1 MTDRYG
7 ALGAV
12 LFLAATG
19 LLFAEPAL
27 LAAAAVPLAFVVY
40 GAVSSL
46 PASPAVRV
54 ERSLTPEDPPPGSRV
69 TVTLTVENAGE
80 SLLPDVRV
88 VDGVPN
94 ELAVVEGSP
103 RAARSLGGGESTTVE
118 YAVVAKRGEYGF
130 ADPTVRLRS
139 LSAERV
145 ATASVPTEGATT
157 LDCTGRAPQSPLP
170 EAAQFR
176 AGTLPTDRGGSGI
189 EFHSVREYRHGDPLR
204 RIDWRRYAKTGEL
217 GTVEFREER
226 AVRIALLVDARPV
239 GRVIREPGYPT
250 GTELSAY
257 AARRLHDSL
266 TDAGHE
272 VSVGAVGVDGGGP
285 GLGPTTDGLAW
296 ATPDDAT
303 ADPVAVLDAAMR
315 AGDAGDGGDGP
326 AGRSSP
332 VAADGGGRWGGSGIE
347 PTRAEA
353 IVSRLRPNAHVVLA
367 TPLVDDWPLELAR
380 TLAVRGHEFT
390 VVSPDLTGASTPGG
404 TLAAAERSL
413 RVRDVET
420 AGGGVVDWDV
430 DRPLGVALR
439 ESLRRLLGGV

>member
-1 MTDRYG
+1 MTDRYV

-19 LLFAEPAL
+19 LLFAEPTL

-46 PASPAVRV
+46 SRSPTVRV

-69 TVTLTVENAGE
+69 TVTLTVENPGE

-88 VDGVPN
+88 VDDVPN

-103 RAARSLGGGESTTVE
+103 RAACSLRGGESTTVE

-130 ADPTVRLRS
+130 EDPTARLRS
-139 LSAERV
+139 LSAERQ
-145 ATASVPTEGATT
+145 ATANVPAEGVTT

-226 AVRIALLVDARPV
+226 AVRIALLVDTRPV

-250 GTELSAY
+250 GVELSAY
-257 AARRLHDSL
+257 AVRRLHDSL

-285 GLGPTTDGLAW
+285 GLGPVTDGLAW

-315 AGDAGDGGDGP
+315 AGDAEGG
-326 AGRSSP
+326 GRARRRSP
-332 VAADGGGRWGGSGIE
+332 VATDGAGYRGRPS
-347 PTRAEA
+347 RAEA

-367 TPLVDDWPLELAR
+367 TPLMDDWPLELAR

-404 TLAAAERSL
+404 TLVAAERSL

>member
-12 LFLAATG
+12 LFLTAVG

-27 LAAAAVPLAFVVY
+27 LAAAAVPLVFVVY
-40 GAVSSL
+40 GAVSAL
-46 PASPAVRV
+46 PPSPAVGV
-54 ERSLTPEDPPPGSRV
+54 ERSLSPDDPPPGSRV
-69 TVTLTVENAGE
+69 TVTLTVENDGE
-80 SLLPDVRV
+80 ALLPDVRV

-94 ELAVVEGSP
+94 ELSVVEGSP
-103 RAARSLGGGESTTVE
+103 RVACSLRGGESTTVE
-118 YAVVAKRGEYGF
+118 YEVVAKRGEYGF
-130 ADPTVRLRS
+130 ESPTVRLRS
-139 LSAERV
+139 LSADRR
-145 ATASVPTEGATT
+145 ATASVPAEGATT

-226 AVRIALLVDARPV
+226 AVRISLVVDARSV

-257 AARRLHDSL
+257 AARRLYDSL

-272 VSVGAVGVDGGGP
+272 VSVGAVGVDGGAP
-285 GLGPTTDGLAW
+285 GLGPVTAGLAW
-296 ATPDDAT
+296 ASPDDAGT
-303 ADPVAVLDAAMR
+303 DPVAVLDAAMR
-315 AGDAGDGGDGP
+315 SGAGTGPSGP
-326 AGRSSP
+326 AGRRSDP
-332 VAADGGGRWGGSGIE
+332 VAADGAGRYSA
-347 PTRAEA
+347 PRASRAEA

-390 VVSPDLTGASTPGG
+390 VVSPNLTGADTPGG
-404 TLAAAERSL
+404 TVAGVERSL

-420 AGGGVVDWDV
+420 AGGSVVDWDV

-439 ESLRRLLGGV
+439 ESLHRLLGGV

>member
-1 MTDRYG
+1 MTDRRG

-12 LFLAATG
+12 LFLTALG

-27 LAAAAVPLAFVVY
+27 LAAAAVPLVFVVY
-40 GAVSSL
+40 GAVSAL

-54 ERSLTPEDPPPGSRV
+54 ERRVSPEDPPPGSRV
-69 TVTLTVENAGE
+69 TVTLTVENEGE
-80 SLLPDVRV
+80 ALLPDVRV

-94 ELAVVEGSP
+94 ELSVVDGSP
-103 RAARSLGGGESTTVE
+103 RAACSLPGGASTTVE
-118 YAVVAKRGEYGF
+118 YEVVAKRGEYAF
-130 ADPTVRLRS
+130 EDPTVRLRS
-139 LSAERV
+139 LSAGRQ
-145 ATASVPTEGATT
+145 ATATVGVDGVRT

-204 RIDWRRYAKTGEL
+204 RIDWRRYAKTGQL

-226 AVRIALLVDARPV
+226 AVRITLVVDARGV

-257 AARRLHDSL
+257 AARRLYDSL

-272 VSVGAVGVDGGGP
+272 VSVGAVGVDSGVPGMGP
-285 GLGPTTDGLAW
+285 VTDGLAW

-303 ADPVAVLDAAMR
+303 ADPVAVLDAAIR
-315 AGDAGDGGDGP
+315 AGEPPIGGDR
-326 AGRSSP
+326 AGRRSDP
-332 VAADGGGRWGGSGIE
+332 VAADGGGRGTA

-390 VVSPDLTGASTPGG
+390 VVSPDLTGDRTPGG
-404 TLAAAERSL
+404 TVAGIERSL
-413 RVRDVET
+413 RIREVET